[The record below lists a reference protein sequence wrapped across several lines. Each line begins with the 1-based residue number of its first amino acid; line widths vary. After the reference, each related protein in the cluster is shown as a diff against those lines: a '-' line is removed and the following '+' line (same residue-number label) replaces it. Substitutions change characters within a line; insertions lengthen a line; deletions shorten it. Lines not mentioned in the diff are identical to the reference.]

1 MIIDREKFKHIGTNV
16 VFEEPA
22 KILDPERISIDD
34 DVLFMHGTYIS
45 PCGKHVVIGSHT
57 HFAPYAVLYGPL
69 IIGKYCAIAAHVVF
83 ASVGHGYERVDI
95 PMVEQKTQTKEI
107 VLEDDV
113 WIGANAVVVG
123 GVRIGTGSIVG
134 AGAVVTK
141 DVPPFSVVGGTPAR
155 VIRDRRAA
163 KSS

>member
-1 MIIDREKFKHIGTNV
+1 MIIDRSMFKHIGTNV
-16 VFEEPA
+16 IFDEPA
-22 KILDPERISIDD
+22 QILGPEHISIDD
-34 DVLFMHGTYIS
+34 NVHLMHGIYIS
-45 PCGKHVVIGSHT
+45 SCGKQVVIGSNT

-69 IIGKYCAIAAHVVF
+69 TIGKHCAIAAHVVL
-83 ASVGHGYERVDI
+83 ASVGHGYDRVDI
-95 PMVEQKTQTKEI
+95 PMVKQPAQTKEI

-141 DVPPFSVVGGTPAR
+141 DVPPFSVVGGVPAR
-155 VIRDRRAA
+155 VIRDRR
-163 KSS
+163 KERK

>member
-1 MIIDREKFKHIGTNV
+1 MAIDQSTFKRIGKNV
-16 VFEEPA
+16 TFEELA
-22 KILDPERISIDD
+22 HILSPERISIDD
-34 DVLFMHGTYIS
+34 DVTFMHGIYIS
-45 PCGKHVVIGSHT
+45 PCGEHVVIGSNT

-69 IIGKYCAIAAHVVF
+69 TIGKNCAIAAHVVL
-83 ASVGHGYERVDI
+83 ASVGHGYDRVDI
-95 PMVEQKTQTKEI
+95 PIVKQRAQTKEI

-141 DVPPFSVVGGTPAR
+141 DVPPFNVVGGVPAR
-155 VIRDRRAA
+155 VIRDRRVERD
-163 KSS
+163 